1 METHLPQTEPTQ
13 SAEPNQPLPTYTTY
27 VDCTTARLTC
37 TSPEQKTVPN
47 TGPNAT
53 PPSAPQTYYI
63 IPLMYNFALTIE
75 GDRKLNDFLYEGCEM
90 ESPYG
95 ITCNEGQSGRKEYSV
110 MCKFDL
116 NDAEN
121 VRFIE
126 STNQIH
132 WGCAHIL
139 HSMKGV
145 VKLPHFNKDNP
156 EMIEG
161 TGLKNPIFR
170 PRDPTTSE
178 VIQGRAP
185 SMYLKLFNR
194 GKPPMVEQTLFTGL
208 DGKPI
213 PWALLQGVE
222 MKFFPLILVKRIYI
236 GGGKASIQMEV
247 QSAIVTFIRARNT
260 STRQMTT
267 IQRLQQARPALQD
280 TVSAQLAKLTLDRQ
294 EQMLGSMQPPQQ
306 QAQSSSE
313 SQPTYAGIT
322 STGQRPGT
330 LPSIPPLG
338 GPQPSMQELTSSA
351 PTRSP
356 VIPMAGVPQG
366 QFGATLSF
374 S

>member
-1 METHLPQTEPTQ
+1 METHLPQIEPTQ
-13 SAEPNQPLPTYTTY
+13 SAEPNQPIPTYTTY
-27 VDCTTARLTC
+27 VDCTVSRLTC
-37 TSPEQKTVPN
+37 TSAEQKTVP
-47 TGPNAT
+47 TAPNA
-53 PPSAPQTYYI
+53 PPSTTPQTYYI
-63 IPLMYNFALTIE
+63 IPLMYNFASTLE
-75 GDRKLNDFLYEGCEM
+75 ADRKLNDFLYEGCEM
-90 ESPYG
+90 DSPYG
-95 ITCNEGQSGRKEYSV
+95 IQTNEGQSGRKEYSV

-116 NDAEN
+116 SDAEN

-126 STNQIH
+126 STNEIH
-132 WGCAHIL
+132 RGCAFIL

-145 VKLPHFNKDNP
+145 VKLPHFNASTP
-156 EMIEG
+156 EMIEA

-178 VIQGRAP
+178 IVQGRAP
-185 SMYLKLFNR
+185 SMYLKLFSR

-222 MKFFPLILVKRIYI
+222 MKFIPLILVKRIYI

-260 STRQMTT
+260 STRQTTT

-294 EQMLGSMQPPQQ
+294 EQMLGSMQPQQ
-306 QAQSSSE
+306 PAQSSSE

-322 STGQRPGT
+322 STGQHPGT